1 LSDIDKSPSTFEVN
15 AKANVPTKPS
25 FDRIVAERNGGTLE
39 PRQQRSGRA
48 HLEAVRREITSTTMG
63 PTQHR
68 RELHAYGVQNANE
81 CVCAAGKL
89 GVAMFDK
96 AEARD

>member
-1 LSDIDKSPSTFEVN
+1 M
-15 AKANVPTKPS
+15 
-25 FDRIVAERNGGTLE
+25 AERDDGTLE

-48 HLEAVRREITSTTMG
+48 RLAAVRREITSTTMG
-63 PTQHR
+63 PPQHR
-68 RELHAYGVQNANE
+68 RERHAYGVQNANE
-81 CVCAAGKL
+81 CVCAGGKL